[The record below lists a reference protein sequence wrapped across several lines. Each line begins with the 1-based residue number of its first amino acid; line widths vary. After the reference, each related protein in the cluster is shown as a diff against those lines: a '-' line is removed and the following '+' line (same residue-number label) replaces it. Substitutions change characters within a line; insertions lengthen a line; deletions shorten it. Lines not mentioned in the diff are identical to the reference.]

1 MREGHS
7 SIDVVTRTDEG
18 VSTTLTA
25 VRLDPDGLV
34 LHGYLADTEVG
45 LPVETTMRASFSPE
59 LISGAHVERDTSLTV
74 FTPDG
79 WESRLV
85 WSVQTLDLGDGYQLH
100 DARVSSEMGPIRSF
114 IIEDLAA
121 TVGVAGGIAL
131 AGIVIWLRERRAGRL
146 LEEIRRQ
153 AQACR
158 ESGGL
163 PQVVYRCNDEA
174 RVDPGGGLA
183 INLGI
188 DYRVDCLPPVPVQ
201 ESPPQAR

>member
-25 VRLDPDGLV
+25 VRLDDDGLV
-34 LHGYLADTEVG
+34 LHGYLADTEVD
-45 LPVETTMRASFSPE
+45 LPVETTMGASFSPE
-59 LISGAHVERDTSLTV
+59 LISSAHVERDTSLTV

-121 TVGVAGGIAL
+121 TVGVAGGIVL
-131 AGIVIWLRERRAGRL
+131 AGIVIWQRERRAGRL
-146 LEEIRRQ
+146 LEDIRRQ
-153 AQACR
+153 AEACR
-158 ESGGL
+158 ESGGF
-163 PQVVYRCNDEA
+163 PKVVYRCNDEA

-183 INLGI
+183 IKLGI
-188 DYRVDCLPPVPVQ
+188 DYRVECVPPVPVQ